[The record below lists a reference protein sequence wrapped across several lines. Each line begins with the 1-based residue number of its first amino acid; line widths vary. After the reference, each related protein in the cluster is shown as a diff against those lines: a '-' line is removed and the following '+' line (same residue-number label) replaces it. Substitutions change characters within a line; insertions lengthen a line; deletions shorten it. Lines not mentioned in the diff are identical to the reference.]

1 MANILIGARPMAAH
15 VIQTFRLADDLQ
27 NRGHT
32 VTYALGSPRLG
43 QLVEAQGFNFYHLD
57 LIHNPPHACS
67 PDLLEKLIPRI
78 RLLRQRRKT
87 LRAVRESLLEGSA
100 HRAMVETLAP
110 DFVIF
115 DSSAIKY
122 ALPLLSMKIPLA
134 MVSPTFPS
142 EWDEN
147 VPQTH
152 SHFTPTPSPLSPLRC
167 KFDWL
172 RLRAVRQLEWRLG
185 FSEYSDCRRVAE
197 HYGLPYSQLFESVPL
212 AVRVRLPQLTLCPP
226 AFDFPR
232 PPQPDRYFLDSGI
245 WTDYREDAAVR
256 EFPWERLKP
265 DTPLVYCSFGT
276 RLPEYGVLKGKVSK
290 LLREIIE
297 AFSRQSSFQLVVTV
311 GSHFDMSEFSSVP
324 DNVIVVNRW
333 VPQIRLLRRAAVH
346 ITHGGFTS
354 VRESIECEVPMIV
367 VPFDAD
373 QPGNAARVVYHNLG
387 VRVFPGQAAGAKLA
401 GLAGQVHSSQL
412 YRESIGRMKA
422 DFDRHRASHS
432 AADLIE
438 SMLAAR

>member
-15 VIQTFRLADDLQ
+15 VMQTFRLANDLQ
-27 NRGHT
+27 SRGHT

-43 QLVEAQGFNFYHLD
+43 RLAESQGFGFYHLD
-57 LIHNPPHACS
+57 LIDNLPPART
-67 PDLLEKLIPRI
+67 PNLLEKLIPRV
-78 RLLRQRRKT
+78 RPLREKRRV
-87 LRAVRESLLEGSA
+87 LRIVRESLLEGSA
-100 HRAMVETLAP
+100 HRAMVERLAP
-110 DFVIF
+110 DFVVF

-122 ALPLLSMKIPLA
+122 ALPLLSRKIPMA

-152 SHFTPTPSPLSPLRC
+152 SHFTPTPSPLSPLLC
-167 KFDWL
+167 KFEWM
-172 RLRAVRQLEWRLG
+172 RLRAMRQLEWRLG
-185 FSEYSDCRRVAE
+185 LSEYSDCRRVAE
-197 HYGLPYSQLFESVPL
+197 HYGLPYSELFESVPL

-232 PPQPDRYFLDSGI
+232 PPQPNRYFLDSGV

-256 EFPWERLKP
+256 EFPWDRLKP

-276 RLPEYGVLKGKVSK
+276 RLPEYGALRGKVSK

-311 GSHFDMSEFSSVP
+311 GSHFDMAALGSVP
-324 DNVIVVNRW
+324 DNVIVANKW
-333 VPQIRLLRRAAVH
+333 VPQIKLLRRAAVH

-354 VRESIECEVPMIV
+354 VRESIECETPMIV
-367 VPFDAD
+367 IPFDAD
-373 QPGNAARVVYHNLG
+373 QPGNAARVVYHKLG
-387 VRVFPGQAAGAKLA
+387 VRVFPAQATGAKLA
-401 GLAGQVHSSQL
+401 GLAGQVRASQT

-422 DFDRHRASHS
+422 EFDRHRASHS

-438 SMLAAR
+438 SMLSAR